1 MHQIKIKKHKMNKK
15 YIYSLLASMLLI
27 SQASFSQTNADTVE
41 LDEIILSLP
50 FNQDRGKS
58 VIKVNK
64 INLNS
69 INPILRSYISKSISK
84 LPGISLITTGP
95 GIAKPSVRGLS
106 ASRVIIYSQG
116 VRLENHQWGDEHGV
130 GVSTSGISSVELIKG
145 PAYVLYG
152 SDAMGGVL
160 YIEPER
166 YSSDFSVD
174 YMGIYNSNYSGI
186 TNNLGLKGSSGD
198 FSYVLRGNMTDN
210 QNFSTP
216 DGEVENTWLKEY
228 DFQGG
233 LKYQSE
239 KFSSDLRLSVN
250 ISELGIPE
258 GEEGHEEGHDDH
270 HLDHDGHDDHD
281 DHHLDHDDHEGHYQE
296 LSHTMLTWKNNF
308 DLGNNHDLEITL
320 GRQFNE
326 RKEFG
331 GHGEEEGHDDHDDHE
346 GHDDHG
352 HGGSGAELDMEL
364 TTNTVDVAL
373 TMPQSDNFNMIL
385 GTNILSQENKNF
397 GHEEL
402 IPDADMNDFG
412 LYGLGQITM
421 ENGSAL
427 IGVRYDSRSI
437 TSEKGAADFSNF
449 NGSIGLKRNFEN
461 SSLRLNLGSGY
472 RAPNLIELFADGVH
486 HGTFRYEKG
495 NPNLESETSFQ
506 SEISLD
512 FMSESS
518 SLTFDIFLNDISNY
532 IYVAP
537 SNEMVSGYKLYNF
550 MQQDATLYG
559 SEINY
564 SKQTGIEWLS
574 SNTSL
579 EYIRGESADG
589 DPLPFIAPLTFK
601 QVFNLDF
608 SENYSLEIDFV
619 AKAKQSRIS
628 QFEEETDGYSL
639 LNLSG
644 NWKTSFL
651 DNDLDIFW
659 SVDNVFDTEYYDHLS
674 RLKESG
680 IAGLGRNISIGLKYN
695 F

>member
-1 MHQIKIKKHKMNKK
+1 MYNRLFNT
-15 YIYSLLASMLLI
+15 LLASIFLI
-27 SQASFSQTNADTVE
+27 SHISFSQTDPDIVE

-69 INPILRSYISKSISK
+69 INPILKSYISKSISK

-95 GIAKPSVRGLS
+95 GIAKPSIRGLS

-116 VRLENHQWGDEHGV
+116 IRLENHQWGDEHGV

-186 TNNLGLKGSSGD
+186 TNNIGVKGSSNN

-210 QNFSTP
+210 QNFSSP
-216 DGEVENTWLKEY
+216 GGEVENTWLIEN
-228 DFQGG
+228 DIQAG
-233 LKYQSE
+233 LKYQTE
-239 KFSSDLRLSVN
+239 NFASDLRLSTN
-250 ISELGIPE
+250 ISELGIPDPDIE
-258 GEEGHEEGHDDH
+258 QGQKGS
-270 HLDHDGHDDHD
+270 
-281 DHHLDHDDHEGHYQE
+281 YQE
-296 LSHTMLTWKNNF
+296 LSHTMLTWKNNI
-308 DLGNNHDLEITL
+308 DLGNNHELEATL

-326 RKEFG
+326 RKEFSGLG
-331 GHGEEEGHDDHDDHE
+331 GNL
-346 GHDDHG
+346 
-352 HGGSGAELDMEL
+352 AELDMEL
-364 TTNTVDVAL
+364 TTNTIDVNL
-373 TMPQSDNFNMIL
+373 TMPQTENFNMIL

-397 GHEEL
+397 GLEKL

-437 TSEKGAADFSNF
+437 TSEKGSVDFSNF
-449 NGSIGLKRNFEN
+449 NGSIGLKRDIGN

-472 RAPNLIELFADGVH
+472 RAPNLIELFADGIH

-495 NPNLESETSFQ
+495 NPNLEAETSFQ

-512 FMSESS
+512 IMNDDSN
-518 SLTFDIFLNDISNY
+518 LAFDVFYNDISNY

-537 SNEMVSGYKLYNF
+537 SSEAIDGYKVYNF
-550 MQQDATLYG
+550 LQQNATLWG
-559 SEINY
+559 SEIIY
-564 SKQTGIEWLS
+564 TKQTGIEWLS

-579 EYIRGESADG
+579 EYINGKTAEG

-659 SVDNVFDTEYYDHLS
+659 SVDNVFDKEYFDHLS
-674 RLKESG
+674 RLKEAG
-680 IAGLGRNISIGLKYN
+680 IHEMGRNISIGLKYN

>member
-1 MHQIKIKKHKMNKK
+1 MFNKT
-15 YIYSLLASMLLI
+15 INSLLASILLF
-27 SQASFSQTNADTVE
+27 SYTSFSQTDVDTVE

-64 INLNS
+64 INFNS
-69 INPILRSYISKSISK
+69 INPILKSYISKSISK

-95 GIAKPSVRGLS
+95 GIAKPSIRGLS

-130 GVSTSGISSVELIKG
+130 GVSTSGISSIELIKG
-145 PAYVLYG
+145 PSYVTYG

-166 YSSDFSVD
+166 YSSDFSLD

-186 TNNLGLKGSSGD
+186 TNNIGVKGSSKN

-216 DGEVENTWLKEY
+216 SGEVENTWLIEN
-228 DFQGG
+228 DIQAG
-233 LKYQSE
+233 LKYQTE
-239 KFSSDLRLSVN
+239 NFSSDLRLSTN
-250 ISELGIPE
+250 ISELGIPDPDIE
-258 GEEGHEEGHDDH
+258 QGQQGS
-270 HLDHDGHDDHD
+270 
-281 DHHLDHDDHEGHYQE
+281 YQE
-296 LSHTMLTWKNNF
+296 LSHTMLTWKNNI
-308 DLGNNHDLEITL
+308 DLGNNHELEATL
-320 GRQFNE
+320 GKQFNE
-326 RKEFG
+326 REEFSGLG
-331 GHGEEEGHDDHDDHE
+331 GNL
-346 GHDDHG
+346 
-352 HGGSGAELDMEL
+352 AELDMEL
-364 TTNTVDVAL
+364 TTNTIDVNL
-373 TMPQSDNFNMIL
+373 TMPQTEKFNLIL

-397 GHEEL
+397 GLEKL

-412 LYGLGQITM
+412 VYGLGQVSM

-437 TSEKGAADFSNF
+437 TSERGSANFSNF
-449 NGSIGLKRNFEN
+449 NGSIGLKKDIRN

-472 RAPNLIELFADGVH
+472 RAPNLIELYADGIH
-486 HGTFRYEKG
+486 EGTFRYEKG
-495 NPNLESETSFQ
+495 NDSLEAETSFQ
-506 SEISLD
+506 SELSLD
-512 FMSESS
+512 IINKDS
-518 SLTFDIFLNDISNY
+518 SLAFDVFYNDISNY
-532 IYVAP
+532 IYIAP
-537 SNEMVSGYKLYNF
+537 SSEAIDGYKVYNF
-550 MQQDATLYG
+550 LQQNATLWG
-559 SEINY
+559 SEIIY
-564 SKQTGIEWLS
+564 SKKTGIEWLS
-574 SNTSL
+574 YDTSL
-579 EYIRGESADG
+579 EYINGKTAQG

-651 DNDLDIFW
+651 VNNLDIFW
-659 SVDNVFDTEYYDHLS
+659 SIDNVFDTEYFDHLS
-674 RLKESG
+674 RLKEAG
-680 IAGLGRNISIGLKYN
+680 IHELGRNISIGLKYN

>member
-1 MHQIKIKKHKMNKK
+1 MFNKT
-15 YIYSLLASMLLI
+15 INSLLASILLF
-27 SQASFSQTNADTVE
+27 SHTSFSQTDVDTVE

-69 INPILRSYISKSISK
+69 INPILKSYISKSISK

-95 GIAKPSVRGLS
+95 GIAKPSIRGLS

-116 VRLENHQWGDEHGV
+116 IRLENHQWGDEHGV
-130 GVSTSGISSVELIKG
+130 GVSTSGINSIELIKG

-166 YSSDFSVD
+166 YSNNFSAD
-174 YMGIYNSNYSGI
+174 YMGIYNSNYNGI
-186 TNNLGLKGSSGD
+186 TNNIGFKGNSGG
-198 FSYVLRGNMTDN
+198 FSYILRGNITDN

-216 DGEVENTWLKEY
+216 NGEVENTWFKEN
-228 DFQGG
+228 DIQAG
-233 LKYQSE
+233 LKYQTES
-239 KFSSDLRLSVN
+239 FLSDLRLSMN
-250 ISELGIPE
+250 ISELGIPDPGIDK
-258 GEEGHEEGHDDH
+258 GETGS
-270 HLDHDGHDDHD
+270 
-281 DHHLDHDDHEGHYQE
+281 YQE
-296 LSHTMLTWKNNF
+296 LSHTMLTWKNII
-308 DLGNNHDLEITL
+308 DLGNNHELKATL

-326 RKEFG
+326 RKEFSGLG
-331 GHGEEEGHDDHDDHE
+331 GNL
-346 GHDDHG
+346 
-352 HGGSGAELDMEL
+352 AELDMEL
-364 TTNTVDVAL
+364 TTNTIDVNL

-385 GTNILSQENKNF
+385 GSNILSQENKNF
-397 GHEEL
+397 GLEKL

-412 LYGLGQITM
+412 LYGLGQVTM

-437 TSEKGAADFSNF
+437 SSEKGTANFSNF
-449 NGSIGLKRNFEN
+449 NGSIGLKRDIGN

-486 HGTFRYEKG
+486 LGTFRYERG
-495 NPNLESETSFQ
+495 NPNLEAETSFQ
-506 SEISLD
+506 GEISLD
-512 FMSESS
+512 IMDDDST
-518 SLTFDIFLNDISNY
+518 LAFDVFYNDISNY

-537 SNEMVSGYKLYNF
+537 SNEAVDGYKLYNF
-550 MQQDATLYG
+550 LQQNATLWG
-559 SEINY
+559 SELIY

-579 EYIRGESADG
+579 EYINGKTSEG
-589 DPLPFIAPLTFK
+589 DHLPFIAPLTFK
-601 QVFNLDF
+601 QIFSLDF
-608 SENYSLEIDFV
+608 SENYSVEINFV
-619 AKAKQSRIS
+619 AKAKQSRVS
-628 QFEEETDGYSL
+628 LFEEETDGYSI

-651 DNDLDIFW
+651 DDDLDIFW
-659 SVDNVFDTEYYDHLS
+659 SVDNVFDTEYFDHLS
-674 RLKESG
+674 RLKEAG
-680 IAGLGRNISIGLKYN
+680 IQEIGRSISIGLKYN

>member
-1 MHQIKIKKHKMNKK
+1 
-15 YIYSLLASMLLI
+15 
-27 SQASFSQTNADTVE
+27 
-41 LDEIILSLP
+41 
-50 FNQDRGKS
+50 
-58 VIKVNK
+58 
-64 INLNS
+64 
-69 INPILRSYISKSISK
+69 
-84 LPGISLITTGP
+84 
-95 GIAKPSVRGLS
+95 
-106 ASRVIIYSQG
+106 
-116 VRLENHQWGDEHGV
+116 
-130 GVSTSGISSVELIKG
+130 
-145 PAYVLYG
+145 
-152 SDAMGGVL
+152 
-160 YIEPER
+160 
-166 YSSDFSVD
+166 
-174 YMGIYNSNYSGI
+174 
-186 TNNLGLKGSSGD
+186 
-198 FSYVLRGNMTDN
+198 
-210 QNFSTP
+210 
-216 DGEVENTWLKEY
+216 
-228 DFQGG
+228 
-233 LKYQSE
+233 
-239 KFSSDLRLSVN
+239 
-250 ISELGIPE
+250 
-258 GEEGHEEGHDDH
+258 
-270 HLDHDGHDDHD
+270 
-281 DHHLDHDDHEGHYQE
+281 
-296 LSHTMLTWKNNF
+296 
-308 DLGNNHDLEITL
+308 
-320 GRQFNE
+320 
-326 RKEFG
+326 
-331 GHGEEEGHDDHDDHE
+331 
-346 GHDDHG
+346 
-352 HGGSGAELDMEL
+352 
-364 TTNTVDVAL
+364 
-373 TMPQSDNFNMIL
+373 
-385 GTNILSQENKNF
+385 
-397 GHEEL
+397 
-402 IPDADMNDFG
+402 
-412 LYGLGQITM
+412 M

-427 IGVRYDSRSI
+427 IGIRYDSRSI

-512 FMSESS
+512 LMSESS

-564 SKQTGIEWLS
+564 SKQTGIEWLT

-659 SVDNVFDTEYYDHLS
+659 SVDNVFDTEYFDHLS
-674 RLKESG
+674 RLKEAG
-680 IAGLGRNISIGLKYN
+680 IHEMGRNISIGLKYN

>member
-27 SQASFSQTNADTVE
+27 SQASFSQTYSDTVE

-69 INPILRSYISKSISK
+69 INPILKSYISKSISK

-95 GIAKPSVRGLS
+95 GIAKPSIRGLS
-106 ASRVIIYSQG
+106 ASRVIIYNQG

-186 TNNLGLKGSSGD
+186 TNNLGVKGSSGD

-210 QNFSTP
+210 QNFTTP

-228 DFQGG
+228 DIQSG

-258 GEEGHEEGHDDH
+258 GEEGHDDH
-270 HLDHDGHDDHD
+270 GDHDDHD
-281 DHHLDHDDHEGHYQE
+281 DHEGHDDHEDHEGHYQE

-308 DLGNNHDLEITL
+308 DLGNNHDLEVTL

-346 GHDDHG
+346 GHDDHDDHDD

-364 TTNTVDVAL
+364 TTNTIDIAL

-385 GTNILSQENKNF
+385 GSNILSQENKNF
-397 GHEEL
+397 GMEEL

-412 LYGLGQITM
+412 VYGLGQITM

-437 TSEKGAADFSNF
+437 TSEKGSADFSNF
-449 NGSIGLKRNFEN
+449 NGSIGLKRDLGNA
-461 SSLRLNLGSGY
+461 SLRLNLGSGY
-472 RAPNLIELFADGVH
+472 RAPNLIELFADGIH

-495 NPNLESETSFQ
+495 NPNLEAETSFQ

-512 FMSESS
+512 LTDEDS
-518 SLTFDIFLNDISNY
+518 SLAFDVFYNDISNY

-537 SNEMVSGYKLYNF
+537 SNEAIDGYKLYNF
-550 MQQDATLYG
+550 LQQNATLWG
-559 SEINY
+559 SEIIY
-564 SKQTGIEWLS
+564 SKQTSIEWLS

-579 EYIRGESADG
+579 EYINGKAADG

-608 SENYSLEIDFV
+608 SKDYSLEIDFV
-619 AKAKQSRIS
+619 AKTKQSRIS

-644 NWKTSFL
+644 YWKTSFL

-659 SVDNVFDTEYYDHLS
+659 SIDNVFDTEYFDHLS

-680 IAGLGRNISIGLKYN
+680 IAGLGRNISVGLKYN

>member
-1 MHQIKIKKHKMNKK
+1 MFNKT
-15 YIYSLLASMLLI
+15 INSLLASILLF
-27 SQASFSQTNADTVE
+27 SHTSFSQTDVDTVE

-69 INPILRSYISKSISK
+69 INPILKSYISKSISK

-95 GIAKPSVRGLS
+95 GIAKPSIRGLS

-166 YSSDFSVD
+166 YSSDFSLD

-186 TNNLGLKGSSGD
+186 TNNIGVKGSSKN

-216 DGEVENTWLKEY
+216 SGEVENTWLIEN
-228 DFQGG
+228 DIQAG
-233 LKYQSE
+233 LKYQTE
-239 KFSSDLRLSVN
+239 NFSSDLRLSTN
-250 ISELGIPE
+250 ISELGIPDPDIE
-258 GEEGHEEGHDDH
+258 QGQQGS
-270 HLDHDGHDDHD
+270 
-281 DHHLDHDDHEGHYQE
+281 YQE
-296 LSHTMLTWKNNF
+296 LSHTMLTWKNNI
-308 DLGNNHDLEITL
+308 DLGNNHELEATL
-320 GRQFNE
+320 GKQFNKRE
-326 RKEFG
+326 EFSG
-331 GHGEEEGHDDHDDHE
+331 L
-346 GHDDHG
+346 
-352 HGGSGAELDMEL
+352 GGSLAELDMEL
-364 TTNTVDVAL
+364 TTNTIDVNL
-373 TMPQSDNFNMIL
+373 TMPQSEKFNLIL

-397 GHEEL
+397 GLEKL

-412 LYGLGQITM
+412 VYGLGQVSM

-427 IGVRYDSRSI
+427 FGVRYDSRSI
-437 TSEKGAADFSNF
+437 TSKRGSANFSNF
-449 NGSIGLKRNFEN
+449 NGSIGLKKDIRN

-472 RAPNLIELFADGVH
+472 RAPNLIELYADGIH
-486 HGTFRYEKG
+486 EGTFRYEKG
-495 NPNLESETSFQ
+495 NAGLEAETSFQ
-506 SEISLD
+506 SELSLD
-512 FMSESS
+512 IMNKDS
-518 SLTFDIFLNDISNY
+518 SLAFDVFYNDISNY
-532 IYVAP
+532 IYIAP
-537 SNEMVSGYKLYNF
+537 SSEAIDGYKVYNF
-550 MQQDATLYG
+550 LQQNATLWG
-559 SEINY
+559 SEIIY
-564 SKQTGIEWLS
+564 SKKTGIEWLS
-574 SNTSL
+574 SDTSL
-579 EYIRGESADG
+579 EYINGKTAQG

-651 DNDLDIFW
+651 VNDLDIFW
-659 SVDNVFDTEYYDHLS
+659 SIDNVFDTEYFDHLS
-674 RLKESG
+674 RLKEAG
-680 IAGLGRNISIGLKYN
+680 IHELGRNISIGLKYN

>member
-1 MHQIKIKKHKMNKK
+1 MNKK
-15 YIYSLLASMLLI
+15 YIYSLLASVLLI
-27 SQASFSQTNADTVE
+27 SQASFSQGVPMPDTVE

-64 INLNS
+64 INLNG
-69 INPILRSYISKSISK
+69 INPILKSYISKSISK

-95 GIAKPSVRGLS
+95 GIAKPSIRGLS
-106 ASRVIIYSQG
+106 ASRVIIYNQG

-216 DGEVENTWLKEY
+216 DGEVENTWLQEY

-233 LKYQSE
+233 LKYESE

-258 GEEGHEEGHDDH
+258 GEEGHD
-270 HLDHDGHDDHD
+270 
-281 DHHLDHDDHEGHYQE
+281 DHDDHEGHYQE

-331 GHGEEEGHDDHDDHE
+331 GHGEEEGHEGLDDHE
-346 GHDDHG
+346 GHDDHDDHG
-352 HGGSGAELDMEL
+352 HGGSGAELDMDL
-364 TTNTVDVAL
+364 TTNTIDISL

-385 GTNILSQENKNF
+385 GSNILSQENKNF
-397 GHEEL
+397 GFEEL

-412 LYGLGQITM
+412 IYGLGQITM

-437 TSEKGAADFSNF
+437 TSEKGSADFSNF
-449 NGSIGLKRNFEN
+449 NGSIGLKRDLGNA
-461 SSLRLNLGSGY
+461 SLRLNLGSGY

-486 HGTFRYEKG
+486 HGTFRYERG
-495 NPNLESETSFQ
+495 NPNLEAETSFQ

-512 FMSESS
+512 LSDEDS
-518 SLTFDIFLNDISNY
+518 SLAFDVFYNDISNY

-537 SNEMVSGYKLYNF
+537 SNEAVAGYKLYNF
-550 MQQDATLYG
+550 LQQNATLWG
-559 SEINY
+559 SEIIY

-579 EYIRGESADG
+579 EYINGKSADG
-589 DPLPFIAPLTFK
+589 IPLPFIAPLTLK
-601 QVFNLDF
+601 QVFNIDF
-608 SENYSLEIDFV
+608 SDNYSFEVDFV
-619 AKAKQSRIS
+619 AKAKQTRIS

-644 NWKTSFL
+644 NWMTSFM
-651 DNDLDIFW
+651 DKDLNIFW
-659 SVDNVFDTEYYDHLS
+659 SIDNVFDTEYYDHLS

>member
-27 SQASFSQTNADTVE
+27 SQVSFSQTYSDTVE

-69 INPILRSYISKSISK
+69 INPILKSYISKSISK

-95 GIAKPSVRGLS
+95 GIAKPSIRGLS
-106 ASRVIIYSQG
+106 ASRVIIYNQG

-186 TNNLGLKGSSGD
+186 TNNLGVKGSSGD

-210 QNFSTP
+210 QNFTTP

-228 DFQGG
+228 DIQTG

-258 GEEGHEEGHDDH
+258 GEEGHDDH
-270 HLDHDGHDDHD
+270 GDHDDHD
-281 DHHLDHDDHEGHYQE
+281 DHEGHDDHEDHEGHYQE

-346 GHDDHG
+346 GHDDHDD

-364 TTNTVDVAL
+364 TTNTIDIGL

-385 GTNILSQENKNF
+385 GSNILSQENKNF
-397 GHEEL
+397 GMEEL

-412 LYGLGQITM
+412 VYGLGQITM

-437 TSEKGAADFSNF
+437 TSEKGSADFSNF
-449 NGSIGLKRNFEN
+449 NGSIGLKRDLGNA
-461 SSLRLNLGSGY
+461 SLRLNLGSGY
-472 RAPNLIELFADGVH
+472 RAPNLIELFADGIH

-495 NPNLESETSFQ
+495 NPNLEAETSFQ

-512 FMSESS
+512 LTDEDS
-518 SLTFDIFLNDISNY
+518 SLAFDVFYNDISNY

-537 SNEMVSGYKLYNF
+537 SNEAIDGYKLYNF
-550 MQQDATLYG
+550 LQQNATLWG
-559 SEINY
+559 SEIIY

-579 EYIRGESADG
+579 EYINGKAADG

-608 SENYSLEIDFV
+608 SEDYSLEIDFV
-619 AKAKQSRIS
+619 AKTKQSRIS

-644 NWKTSFL
+644 YWKTSFL

-659 SVDNVFDTEYYDHLS
+659 SIDNVFDTEYFDHLS

-680 IAGLGRNISIGLKYN
+680 IAGLGRNISVGLKYN

>member
-1 MHQIKIKKHKMNKK
+1 MFNKT
-15 YIYSLLASMLLI
+15 INSLLASILLF
-27 SQASFSQTNADTVE
+27 SHTSFSQTDVDTVE

-69 INPILRSYISKSISK
+69 INPILKSYISKSISK

-95 GIAKPSVRGLS
+95 GIAKPSIRGLS

-166 YSSDFSVD
+166 YSSDFSLD

-186 TNNLGLKGSSGD
+186 TNNIGVKGSSKN

-216 DGEVENTWLKEY
+216 SGEVENTWLIEN
-228 DFQGG
+228 DIQAG
-233 LKYQSE
+233 LKYQTE
-239 KFSSDLRLSVN
+239 NFSSDLRLSTN
-250 ISELGIPE
+250 ISELGIPDPDIE
-258 GEEGHEEGHDDH
+258 QGQQGS
-270 HLDHDGHDDHD
+270 
-281 DHHLDHDDHEGHYQE
+281 YQE
-296 LSHTMLTWKNNF
+296 LSHTMLTWKNNI
-308 DLGNNHDLEITL
+308 DLGNNHELEATL
-320 GRQFNE
+320 GKQFNKRE
-326 RKEFG
+326 EFSG
-331 GHGEEEGHDDHDDHE
+331 L
-346 GHDDHG
+346 
-352 HGGSGAELDMEL
+352 GGSLAELDMEL
-364 TTNTVDVAL
+364 TTNTIDVNL
-373 TMPQSDNFNMIL
+373 TMPQSEKFNLIL
-385 GTNILSQENKNF
+385 GTNMLSQENKNF
-397 GHEEL
+397 GLEKL

-412 LYGLGQITM
+412 VYGLGQVSM

-427 IGVRYDSRSI
+427 FGVRYDSRSI
-437 TSEKGAADFSNF
+437 TSKRGSANFSNF
-449 NGSIGLKRNFEN
+449 NGSIGLKKDIRN

-472 RAPNLIELFADGVH
+472 RAPNLIELYADGIH
-486 HGTFRYEKG
+486 EGTFRYEKG
-495 NPNLESETSFQ
+495 NAGLEAETSFQ
-506 SEISLD
+506 SELSLD
-512 FMSESS
+512 IMNKDS
-518 SLTFDIFLNDISNY
+518 SLAFDVFYNDIFNY
-532 IYVAP
+532 IYIAP
-537 SNEMVSGYKLYNF
+537 SSEAIDGYKVYNF
-550 MQQDATLYG
+550 LQQNATLWG
-559 SEINY
+559 SEIIY
-564 SKQTGIEWLS
+564 SKKTGIEWLS
-574 SNTSL
+574 SDTSL
-579 EYIRGESADG
+579 EYINGKTAQG

-601 QVFNLDF
+601 QVFNLDL

-651 DNDLDIFW
+651 VNDLDIFW
-659 SVDNVFDTEYYDHLS
+659 SIDNVFDTEYFDHLS
-674 RLKESG
+674 RLKEAG
-680 IAGLGRNISIGLKYN
+680 IHELGRNISIGLKYN